1 LTGKAN
7 DGYLL
12 SSGNDFYIVNNN
24 ATKDMI
30 FLVGGTDTTKQRLRL
45 FSNGNVAIG
54 SVWSEGYKFQVRV
67 SSTKEGHVNSEG
79 SWSNSSDIRLKKNIV
94 PTTNSLGYI
103 MNLNPVRYDM
113 KDEADSKTGNHFGFI
128 AQELE
133 IYLPE
138 LVDTG
143 VDGMKSIA
151 YATLTSILAGAVKEQ
166 QVQINDLNARLTELE
181 KKSGVTQNA
190 GIGGSDGSNTGMW
203 IFLSVVVLSG
213 AGYMMRRNEQYSNVD
228 TY

>member
-67 SSTKEGHVNSEG
+67 SSTK
-79 SWSNSSDIRLKKNIV
+79 DIRLKKNIV

-166 QVQINDLNARLTELE
+166 QVQINDLNARLTALE